1 MTDNFIALETAR
13 NSLPSRE
20 REGQV
25 RRAVPGWAGR
35 TNIDCSGTPRPHR
48 ALRAPHRL
56 AGGES
61 VRAFRGGLVAAIAIS
76 LALSASPAF
85 AKKKSQPIQPDP
97 EYAPTLS
104 IPQAL
109 PPVPNGAIFQASNGY
124 SALTNGARAGMVGDV
139 LTIALV
145 ERTQALKS
153 NGANTD
159 RTGSIGI
166 TPPVTGPLSFF
177 NPSDISMGGNSA
189 FQGVGTAQQSNS
201 LQGQV
206 TVTIA
211 EVYPNG
217 TMLVRGEKL
226 ISLNRGS
233 EHIRFS
239 GIVRAMDIGPEN
251 IILSSRVANAQI
263 IYGGTGEIARASQK
277 GWLQRFFEILSPF

>member
-1 MTDNFIALETAR
+1 MNFPNHDSA
-13 NSLPSRE
+13 NHPLPSRL
-20 REGQV
+20 REGCPQGGVGASQGDACASARAHPGPAAPALPLPQAGVENV
-25 RRAVPGWAGR
+25 RSLLRDGLLA
-35 TNIDCSGTPRPHR
+35 
-48 ALRAPHRL
+48 AL
-56 AGGES
+56 
-61 VRAFRGGLVAAIAIS
+61 VVALCA
-76 LALSASPAF
+76 ASPAY
-85 AKKKSQPIQPDP
+85 AKKKKQPIQPDP

-104 IPQAL
+104 MPRTA
-109 PPVPNGAIFQASNGY
+109 PAVPNGAIFQASNGY

-145 ERTQALKS
+145 ERTQAAKS

-159 RTGSIGI
+159 RNGSIGI
-166 TPPVTGPLSFF
+166 TPPATGPLSFF
-177 NPSDISMGGNSA
+177 NPSDIGMGGNTT
-189 FQGVGTAQQSNS
+189 FQGAGTAQQSNS

-239 GIVRAMDIGPEN
+239 GIVRAVDIGPEN
-251 IILSSRVANAQI
+251 IIPSSRVANAQI
-263 IYGGTGEIARASQK
+263 IYGGSGEIARASQK
-277 GWLQRFFEILSPF
+277 GWLQRFFEIISPF

>member
-1 MTDNFIALETAR
+1 MIFSNHDSANR
-13 NSLPSRE
+13 PLPYRL
-20 REGQV
+20 REGCPQGGV
-25 RRAVPGWAGR
+25 GASQSSSGVSAQAHPGPAAPALPLPHAGVEK
-35 TNIDCSGTPRPHR
+35 
-48 ALRAPHRL
+48 
-56 AGGES
+56 AGS
-61 VRAFRGGLVAAIAIS
+61 PVRAGMIAAIALS
-76 LALSASPAF
+76 LVISASPAY
-85 AKKKSQPIQPDP
+85 ARKKKPPIQPDP
-97 EYAPTLS
+97 DYAPTLS
-104 IPQAL
+104 L
-109 PPVPNGAIFQASNGY
+109 PAPAPAVPNGAIFQASNGY

-145 ERTQALKS
+145 ERTQAAKS

-159 RTGSIGI
+159 RNGSIGLS
-166 TPPVTGPLSFF
+166 PPTTGPLSFF
-177 NPSDISMGGNSA
+177 NPSDIGMGGNTS

-239 GIVRAMDIGPEN
+239 GIVRAIDIGPEN
-251 IILSSRVANAQI
+251 VIPSSRVANAQI
-263 IYGGTGEIARASQK
+263 IYGGSGEIARASQK
-277 GWLQRFFEILSPF
+277 GWLQRFFEIISPF

>member
-1 MTDNFIALETAR
+1 MTRSNNNHGIVPPL
-13 NSLPSRE
+13 SSRL
-20 REGQV
+20 REGCPQ
-25 RRAVPGWAGR
+25 
-35 TNIDCSGTPRPHR
+35 
-48 ALRAPHRL
+48 
-56 AGGES
+56 GGVGAS
-61 VRAFRGGLVAAIAIS
+61 QGDARAFAAPALPLPQAGVEKMRSPARAGMVAAIALS
-76 LALSASPAF
+76 LVMSASPAY
-85 AKKKSQPIQPDP
+85 AKKKKQPIQPDP

-104 IPQAL
+104 MPRPA
-109 PPVPNGAIFQASNGY
+109 PAVPNGAIFQASNGY

-145 ERTQALKS
+145 ERTQAAKS

-159 RTGSIGI
+159 RNGSIGI
-166 TPPVTGPLSFF
+166 TPPATGPLSFF
-177 NPSDISMGGNSA
+177 NPSDIGMGGNTT
-189 FQGVGTAQQSNS
+189 FQGAGTAQQSNS

-239 GIVRAMDIGPEN
+239 GIVRAVDIGPEN
-251 IILSSRVANAQI
+251 IIPSSRVANAQI
-263 IYGGTGEIARASQK
+263 IYGGSGEIARASQK
-277 GWLQRFFEILSPF
+277 GWLQRFFEIISPF

>member
-1 MTDNFIALETAR
+1 M
-13 NSLPSRE
+13 
-20 REGQV
+20 
-25 RRAVPGWAGR
+25 
-35 TNIDCSGTPRPHR
+35 
-48 ALRAPHRL
+48 
-56 AGGES
+56 
-61 VRAFRGGLVAAIAIS
+61 VAAIALS
-76 LALSASPAF
+76 LVISASPAY
-85 AKKKSQPIQPDP
+85 AKKKRQPIQPDP
-97 EYAPTLS
+97 DYAPTLS
-104 IPQAL
+104 MPHAA
-109 PPVPNGAIFQASNGY
+109 PAVPNGAIFQASNGY

-145 ERTQALKS
+145 ERTQAVKS

-159 RTGSIGI
+159 RNGSIGL

-177 NPSDISMGGNSA
+177 NPSDVSMGGNTS
-189 FQGVGTAQQSNS
+189 FQGTGTAQQSNS

-239 GIVRAMDIGPEN
+239 GIVRAVDIGPEN
-251 IILSSRVANAQI
+251 IIASSRVANAQI

-277 GWLQRFFEILSPF
+277 GWLQRFFEIVSPF

>member
-1 MTDNFIALETAR
+1 MTQMLSTTTG
-13 NSLPSRE
+13 SRS
-20 REGQV
+20 
-25 RRAVPGWAGR
+25 
-35 TNIDCSGTPRPHR
+35 TS
-48 ALRAPHRL
+48 
-56 AGGES
+56 
-61 VRAFRGGLVAAIAIS
+61 AFRGGLAAVLV
-76 LALSASPAF
+76 LALCAGTPAF
-85 AKKKSQPIQPDP
+85 AKKKKGPIEPDP
-97 EYAPTLS
+97 DYAPTLS
-104 IPQAL
+104 LPRPAQA
-109 PPVPNGAIFQASNGY
+109 VPNGAIFQASNGY

-145 ERTQALKS
+145 ERTQAAKS

-159 RTGSIGI
+159 RNGSIGI
-166 TPPVTGPLSFF
+166 TPPATGPLSFF
-177 NPSDISMGGNSA
+177 NPTDIGMGGNTT
-189 FQGVGTAQQSNS
+189 FQGTGTAQQSNS

-239 GIVRAMDIGPEN
+239 GIVRAVDIGPEN
-251 IILSSRVANAQI
+251 VIPSSRVANAQI

-277 GWLQRFFEILSPF
+277 GWLQRFFDTLSPF

>member
-1 MTDNFIALETAR
+1 MISINPTPVCPERSRGTYGNRCVRSLDFAR
-13 NSLPSRE
+13 DKRN
-20 REGQV
+20 
-25 RRAVPGWAGR
+25 W
-35 TNIDCSGTPRPHR
+35 
-48 ALRAPHRL
+48 
-56 AGGES
+56 
-61 VRAFRGGLVAAIAIS
+61 VA
-76 LALSASPAF
+76 LALSVALCVSSPAY
-85 AKKKSQPIQPDP
+85 AKKKKQPIQPDP

-104 IPQAL
+104 VPRPA
-109 PPVPNGAIFQASNGY
+109 PAVPNGAIFQASNGY

-145 ERTQALKS
+145 ERTQAAKT

-159 RTGSIGI
+159 RNGSIGL
-166 TPPVTGPLSFF
+166 TPPATGPLSLF
-177 NPSDISMGGNSA
+177 NPSDVSMGGNTT

-201 LQGQV
+201 LQGQI
-206 TVTIA
+206 TATIA

-239 GIVRAMDIGPEN
+239 GIVRQVDISPEN
-251 IILSSRVANAQI
+251 IIASTRVANAQI

-277 GWLQRFFEILSPF
+277 GWLQRFFEIISPF

>member
-1 MTDNFIALETAR
+1 MTRISIFEHLNPPR
-13 NSLPSRE
+13 NG
-20 REGQV
+20 EGD
-25 RRAVPGWAGR
+25 RAAQQRG
-35 TNIDCSGTPRPHR
+35 
-48 ALRAPHRL
+48 
-56 AGGES
+56 GGEAGLRSPS
-61 VRAFRGGLVAAIAIS
+61 VNVRPRSPSTASRSPSPFRGGFVTALAIA
-76 LALSASPAF
+76 LALMISASPAY
-85 AKKKSQPIQPDP
+85 AKKKKQPIQPDP

-104 IPQAL
+104 MPRPA
-109 PPVPNGAIFQASNGY
+109 PAVPNGAIFQASNGY

-145 ERTQALKS
+145 ERTQAAKS

-159 RTGSIGI
+159 RNGSIGI
-166 TPPVTGPLSFF
+166 TPPATGPLSFF
-177 NPSDISMGGNSA
+177 NPSDIGMGGNTT
-189 FQGVGTAQQSNS
+189 FQGAGTAQQSNS

-239 GIVRAMDIGPEN
+239 GIVRAVDIGPEN
-251 IILSSRVANAQI
+251 IIPSSRVANAQI
-263 IYGGTGEIARASQK
+263 IYGGSGEIARASQK
-277 GWLQRFFEILSPF
+277 GWLQRFFEIISPF

>member
-1 MTDNFIALETAR
+1 MTLQHHDSTTRFV
-13 NSLPSRE
+13 SSR
-20 REGQV
+20 
-25 RRAVPGWAGR
+25 
-35 TNIDCSGTPRPHR
+35 
-48 ALRAPHRL
+48 L
-56 AGGES
+56 
-61 VRAFRGGLVAAIAIS
+61 RGGLVAA
-76 LALSASPAF
+76 LVVALCASSPAY
-85 AKKKSQPIQPDP
+85 AKKKKQPVQPDP

-104 IPQAL
+104 VARPAQ
-109 PPVPNGAIFQASNGY
+109 PVPNGAIFQASNGY

-145 ERTQALKS
+145 ERTQAVKS

-159 RTGSIGI
+159 RNGSIGL
-166 TPPVTGPLSFF
+166 TPPVTGPLSLF
-177 NPSDISMGGNSA
+177 NPSDVSMGGNTS
-189 FQGVGTAQQSNS
+189 FQGAGTAQQSNS

-239 GIVRAMDIGPEN
+239 GIVRAVDIGPEN

-277 GWLQRFFEILSPF
+277 GWLQKFFEIISPF